1 MTTNQ
6 PRGEAGRTDAAN
18 QARREN
24 VSAMLERLTKTMH
37 QLDELGEDLTVAAV
51 ARRARVSRTFLYQNA
66 DARRMLS
73 DFRVKVA
80 QSGALAAERN
90 ASRQEAI
97 WRERALNAEDSL
109 SEARREIRL
118 QRNTIGSLLG
128 KIEELES
135 ALPEE
140 SAKRLLGE
148 NASFAI
154 QVRELK
160 QDLRNTE
167 ERLAAARSNNRSLD
181 ERIAELEVLVL
192 NRDGVQGRD

>member
-1 MTTNQ
+1 MTRNQ
-6 PRGEAGRTDAAN
+6 PREEARRTDAAN
-18 QARREN
+18 QTRREN
-24 VSAMLERLTKTMH
+24 VSAMLERLAKAMR
-37 QLDELGEDLTVAAV
+37 QLDERGEGLTAAEV

-66 DARRMLS
+66 DARTMLS
-73 DFRVKVA
+73 DFRVKAA
-80 QSGALAAERN
+80 QSSALAAERN
-90 ASRQEAI
+90 ASRKEAI

-109 SEARREIRL
+109 SEARGEIAL
-118 QRNTIGSLLG
+118 QRRTIGSLLG

-148 NASFAI
+148 NESLAL

-167 ERLAAARSNNRSLD
+167 ERLAAARANNRSLD
-181 ERIAELEVLVL
+181 ERIAELEVTVL
-192 NRDGVQGRD
+192 TRDGVKGD

>member
-1 MTTNQ
+1 MTRNQ
-6 PRGEAGRTDAAN
+6 PREEARRTDAAN
-18 QARREN
+18 QTRREN
-24 VSAMLERLTKTMH
+24 VSAMLERLAKAMR
-37 QLDELGEDLTVAAV
+37 QLDERGEGLTAAEV

-66 DARRMLS
+66 DARTMLS
-73 DFRVKVA
+73 DFRVKAA
-80 QSGALAAERN
+80 QSSALAAERN
-90 ASRQEAI
+90 ASRREAI

-109 SEARREIRL
+109 SEARGEITL
-118 QRNTIGSLLG
+118 QRRTIGSLLG

-148 NASFAI
+148 NESLAL

-167 ERLAAARSNNRSLD
+167 ERLAAARANNRSLD
-181 ERIAELEVLVL
+181 ERIAELEVTVL
-192 NRDGVQGRD
+192 TRDGVKGD

>member
-1 MTTNQ
+1 MTRNQ
-6 PRGEAGRTDAAN
+6 PREEARRTDAAN
-18 QARREN
+18 QTRREN
-24 VSAMLERLTKTMH
+24 VSAMLERLAKAMR
-37 QLDELGEDLTVAAV
+37 QLDERGEGLTAAEV

-66 DARRMLS
+66 DARTMLS
-73 DFRVKVA
+73 DFRVKAA
-80 QSGALAAERN
+80 QSSALAAERD
-90 ASRQEAI
+90 ASRKEAI

-109 SEARREIRL
+109 SEARGEITL
-118 QRNTIGSLLG
+118 QRRTIGSLLG

-148 NASFAI
+148 NESLAL

-167 ERLAAARSNNRSLD
+167 ERLAAARANNRSLD
-181 ERIAELEVLVL
+181 ERIAELEVTVL
-192 NRDGVQGRD
+192 TRDGVKGD

>member
-1 MTTNQ
+1 MTRNQ
-6 PRGEAGRTDAAN
+6 PREEARRTDAAN
-18 QARREN
+18 QTRREN
-24 VSAMLERLTKTMH
+24 VSAMLERLAKAMR
-37 QLDELGEDLTVAAV
+37 QLDERGEGLTAAEV

-66 DARRMLS
+66 DARTMLS
-73 DFRVKVA
+73 DFRVKAA
-80 QSGALAAERN
+80 QSSALAAERD
-90 ASRQEAI
+90 ASRKEAI

-109 SEARREIRL
+109 SEARGEIAL
-118 QRNTIGSLLG
+118 QRRTIGSLLG

-148 NASFAI
+148 NESLAL

-167 ERLAAARSNNRSLD
+167 ERLAAARANNRSLD
-181 ERIAELEVLVL
+181 ERIAELEVTVL
-192 NRDGVQGRD
+192 TRDGVKGD

>member
-1 MTTNQ
+1 MTRNQ
-6 PRGEAGRTDAAN
+6 PREEARRTDAAN
-18 QARREN
+18 QTRREN
-24 VSAMLERLTKTMH
+24 VSAMLERLAKAMR
-37 QLDELGEDLTVAAV
+37 QLDERGEGLTAAEV

-66 DARRMLS
+66 DARTMLS
-73 DFRVKVA
+73 DFRVKAA
-80 QSGALAAERN
+80 QSSAFAAERN
-90 ASRQEAI
+90 ASRREAI

-109 SEARREIRL
+109 SEARGEITL
-118 QRNTIGSLLG
+118 QRRTIGSLLG

-148 NASFAI
+148 NESLAL

-167 ERLAAARSNNRSLD
+167 ERLAAARANNRSLD
-181 ERIAELEVLVL
+181 ERIAELEVTVL
-192 NRDGVQGRD
+192 TRDGVKGD

>member
-1 MTTNQ
+1 MTRNQ
-6 PRGEAGRTDAAN
+6 PREEARRTDAAN
-18 QARREN
+18 QTRREN
-24 VSAMLERLTKTMH
+24 VSAMLERLAKAMR
-37 QLDELGEDLTVAAV
+37 QLDERGEGLTAAEV

-66 DARRMLS
+66 DARTMLS
-73 DFRVKVA
+73 DFRVKAA
-80 QSGALAAERN
+80 QSSALAAERN
-90 ASRQEAI
+90 ASRKEAI

-109 SEARREIRL
+109 SEARGEITL
-118 QRNTIGSLLG
+118 QRRTIGSLLG

-148 NASFAI
+148 NESLAL

-167 ERLAAARSNNRSLD
+167 ERLAAARANNRSLD
-181 ERIAELEVLVL
+181 ERIAELEVTVL
-192 NRDGVQGRD
+192 TRDGVKGD

>member
-1 MTTNQ
+1 MTRNQ
-6 PRGEAGRTDAAN
+6 PREEARRTDAAN
-18 QARREN
+18 QTRREN
-24 VSAMLERLTKTMH
+24 VSAMLERLAKAMR
-37 QLDELGEDLTVAAV
+37 QLDERGEGLTAAEV

-66 DARRMLS
+66 DARTMLS
-73 DFRVKVA
+73 DFRVKAA
-80 QSGALAAERN
+80 QSSALAAERN
-90 ASRQEAI
+90 ASRREAI

-109 SEARREIRL
+109 SEARGEIAL
-118 QRNTIGSLLG
+118 QRRTIGSLLG

-148 NASFAI
+148 NESLAL

-167 ERLAAARSNNRSLD
+167 ERLAAARANNRSLD
-181 ERIAELEVLVL
+181 ERIAELEVTVL
-192 NRDGVQGRD
+192 TRDGVKGD

>member
-1 MTTNQ
+1 
-6 PRGEAGRTDAAN
+6 
-18 QARREN
+18 
-24 VSAMLERLTKTMH
+24 MLERLAKAMR
-37 QLDELGEDLTVAAV
+37 QLDERGEGLTAAEV

-66 DARRMLS
+66 DARTMLS
-73 DFRVKVA
+73 DFRVKAA
-80 QSGALAAERN
+80 QSSALAAERN
-90 ASRQEAI
+90 ASRREAI

-109 SEARREIRL
+109 SEARGEITL
-118 QRNTIGSLLG
+118 QRRTIGSLLG

-148 NASFAI
+148 NESLAL

-167 ERLAAARSNNRSLD
+167 ERLAAARANNRSLD
-181 ERIAELEVLVL
+181 ERIAELEVTVL
-192 NRDGVQGRD
+192 TRDGVKGD